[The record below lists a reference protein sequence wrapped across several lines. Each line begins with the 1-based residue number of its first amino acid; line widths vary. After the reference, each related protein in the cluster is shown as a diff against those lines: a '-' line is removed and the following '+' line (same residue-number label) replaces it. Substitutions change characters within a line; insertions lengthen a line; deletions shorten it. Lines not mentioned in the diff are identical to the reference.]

1 MEANWAF
8 INENNIVISL
18 FYGDLEVTD
27 TSTIEG
33 LVGMVKYSAAFE
45 DRGTPVI
52 GSYWNALENK
62 FE

>member
-1 MEANWAF
+1 MK
-8 INENNIVISL
+8 NNIVISL

-33 LVGMVKYSAAFE
+33 LVGMVKYSAPFE